1 MTTLVIHAP
10 SGKARREGKKSFD
23 ETLKN
28 GRGDGYAI
36 DSKRYHLVYP
46 GCRVVLLDKD
56 KRQRAEGW
64 LVELEET
71 EKTGS
76 GMQRYNVYVE
86 NMVIV
91 PYRSEILTHWG
102 IAVIE

>member
-10 SGKARREGKKSFD
+10 SGKARQEGKRSFD
-23 ETLKN
+23 ETLQD
-28 GRGDGYAI
+28 GIGDGYAI

-56 KRQRAEGW
+56 KRQRAEGR
-64 LVELEET
+64 LVKLEET

-76 GMQRYNVYVE
+76 GMQRYNVHFE
-86 NMVIV
+86 NMVIM
-91 PYRSEILTHWG
+91 PYKSEGLTHWG